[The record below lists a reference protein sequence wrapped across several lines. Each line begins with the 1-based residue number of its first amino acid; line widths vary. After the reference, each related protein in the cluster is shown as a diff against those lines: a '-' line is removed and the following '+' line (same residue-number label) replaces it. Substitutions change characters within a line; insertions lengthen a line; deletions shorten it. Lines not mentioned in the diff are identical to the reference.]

1 MSSPAET
8 TTPPID
14 PGFDPLAFWIQHRT
28 KIILFTGIF
37 LVAVA
42 SYGVSEWTR
51 AKTLEGAQQL
61 LSGAKTADDY
71 RKVIAEYPAT
81 NAAGNAHLFLAEQLR
96 KDGKLD
102 ESSALLRTFT
112 EKYPEYPLLS
122 GAWTSLAAN
131 LEAQGKADEAL
142 ATYQKVSTSY
152 GASFSAPIALMA
164 QARLL
169 KAKGKTEE
177 AGRIYEQIIARYPE
191 NIVSQQAAQENRQLK
206 K

>member
-28 KIILFTGIF
+28 KILLFTGLF

-42 SYGVSEWTR
+42 SYGVSEWNRTR
-51 AKTLEGAQQL
+51 TIDGAQRL
-61 LSGAKTADDY
+61 LAGAKTADDY
-71 RKVIAEYPAT
+71 RKVIAEYPGT
-81 NAAGNAHLFLAEQLR
+81 HAAGNAHLFLAEQLR
-96 KDGKLD
+96 KDGKLE
-102 ESSALLRTFT
+102 ESSALLRTFA
-112 EKYPEYPLLS
+112 EKYPEHPLVS

-131 LEAQGKADEAL
+131 LEAQDKADEAL
-142 ATYQKVSTSY
+142 AMYQKVSTSY

-177 AGRIYEQIIARYPE
+177 AGRIYERIIARYPD